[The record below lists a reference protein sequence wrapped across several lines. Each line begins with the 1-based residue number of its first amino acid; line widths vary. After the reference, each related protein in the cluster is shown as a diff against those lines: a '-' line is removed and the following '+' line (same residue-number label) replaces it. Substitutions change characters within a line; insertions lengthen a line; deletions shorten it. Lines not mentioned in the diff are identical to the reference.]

1 MSEVTASCAEG
12 STEAAPVGFPD
23 IVGKSDTMRALFA
36 EMARV
41 SASDVPVHL
50 FGETGTGKECVAR
63 AIHMASSRA
72 GRPFVALN
80 ASSLSDDL
88 FESEMFGHA
97 KGAFTGAFA
106 ARDGHVAAAEGGT
119 LFLDEVAELTM
130 RAQAR
135 LLRFLQE
142 HEYRRL
148 GESVV
153 RRADLRLLTAANV
166 RLEDRVTRGQFR
178 LDLLFR
184 LNVVTLTLPPLRERG
199 EDLLLL
205 ARRFLRQAA
214 ALRRVPIPELP
225 RDVTAAL
232 MSCSWPGNVRQL
244 QNEMSRLVTL
254 AAGGPLRPE
263 LLSPGTLH
271 GTPRPIALLRQARA
285 EFERQYLRGALERHG
300 GNRTRTAVALGLS
313 RQGLSLLLSRHG
325 L

>member
-1 MSEVTASCAEG
+1 MSEVLKTLCGDGAETAA
-12 STEAAPVGFPD
+12 FPD
-23 IVGKSDTMRALFA
+23 IVGRSEAMLSLFA

-41 SASDVPVHL
+41 SASDVAVHI

-63 AIHMASSRA
+63 AIHAASSRA
-72 GRPFVALN
+72 DRAFVALN

-88 FESEMFGHA
+88 FESEMFGHV

-106 ARDGHVAAAEGGT
+106 SREGHVAAAEGGT
-119 LFLDEVAELTM
+119 LFVDEVAELTP

-135 LLRFLQE
+135 LLRFVQE
-142 HEYRRL
+142 REYRRV
-148 GESVV
+148 GETAV

-166 RLEDRVTRGQFR
+166 GLEDRVARGQFR
-178 LDLLFR
+178 QDLLYR

-199 EDLLLL
+199 DDLLLL

-214 ALRRVPIPELP
+214 ALRRVPNPELP
-225 RDVTAAL
+225 RSVATALLA
-232 MSCSWPGNVRQL
+232 CSWPGNVRQL
-244 QNEMSRLVTL
+244 ENEMSRLVTL
-254 AAGGPLRPE
+254 SAGSPLRPE
-263 LLSPGTLH
+263 LLSPGVLH

-285 EFERQYLRGALERHG
+285 EFDRQYLRGALERHA
-300 GNRTRTAVALGLS
+300 GNRTRTAAALGLS